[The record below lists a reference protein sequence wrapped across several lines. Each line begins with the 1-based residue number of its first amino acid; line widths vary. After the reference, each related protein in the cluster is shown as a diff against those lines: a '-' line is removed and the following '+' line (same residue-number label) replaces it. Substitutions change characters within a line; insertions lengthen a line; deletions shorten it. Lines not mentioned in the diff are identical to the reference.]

1 MKLTPNVFPSRQSR
15 SWPDNAFRTQARAIL
30 PEPARELSTEAPS
43 HPRPKRG
50 SESCILETSTLL
62 GEQTAVQM
70 HLCSAKQ
77 RWPFSTPSHWVS
89 IGQIGSGLPLAPWAL
104 LLCWCS
110 PEREIHSKHVLLR
123 GEAGVGRKI
132 PSGRRPQ
139 QSPRIQLESS
149 ATRPY
154 LTLRSKLHAGSCIRE
169 SSTLLGEQTTAPMRL
184 CIAKHHYYIF

>member
-1 MKLTPNVFPSRQSR
+1 MKPTPNVFSFVGKQELARKCLLDAGPSK
-15 SWPDNAFRTQARAIL
+15 PH
-30 PEPARELSTEAPS
+30 EPAMELGTEAPS

-123 GEAGVGRKI
+123 GEAGLGRKI
-132 PSGRRPQ
+132 PSGCRSL
-139 QSPRIQLESS
+139 QSPWSQLGSS
-149 ATRPY
+149 EPRPH
-154 LTLRSKLHAGSCIRE
+154 LKLRSKLHAGSCILER
-169 SSTLLGEQTTAPMRL
+169 
-184 CIAKHHYYIF
+184 